1 MTISDPPAMQGP
13 STPSARPGRR
23 LVPRLADD
31 ARDLARVMVLAVP
44 LGAVTAGVVARLAM
58 LLLARTNPTASG
70 ITSDDGFTIN
80 QFTLSGSLNLALV
93 GAVFGAL
100 SGVLYV
106 ALAPL
111 KIGPSWFGR
120 LSLCVGAGVVVG
132 SIIVHPDG
140 VDFVFLDNPVMLAV
154 TLFVLVPTL
163 HVLALDVLVERARA
177 RGALVGRPATVL
189 GLLLSLAMAP
199 LVVALGTLRATWL
212 LLCARMPGARWL
224 RSPWWAWAARAG
236 LAVVFVGAVLDI
248 GGDVAELA

>member
-1 MTISDPPAMQGP
+1 MTTTAPDAPEAP
-13 STPSARPGRR
+13 STLRAHLGAH
-23 LVPRLADD
+23 LGPRLADD

-44 LGAVTAGVVARLAM
+44 LGAVTVGIVARLAM
-58 LLLARTNPTASG
+58 FLLARTNPTASG

-132 SIIVHPDG
+132 SVIVHPDG

-154 TLFVLVPTL
+154 TLFVLIPTL
-163 HVLALDVLVERARA
+163 HVLALDVLVEGARA
-177 RGALVGRPATVL
+177 RGALVRRPATVL
-189 GLLLSLAMAP
+189 GLVLSLAMAP
-199 LVVALGTLRATWL
+199 LVAALGTLRASWL
-212 LLCARMPGARWL
+212 LLCARMPDARWL

-236 LAVVFVGAVLDI
+236 LAVVFGAAVLDI